1 MPPRTPIDACDRK
14 LLLRVVRKAKIRI
27 ATKAVLLVLGMGL
40 PEIRNVP
47 VWAAS
52 GLRSESTGG
61 YKVKTREPGGEI
73 RYHHSKRWTTN
84 KITVAPSERVGHIR
98 VESITQVVFRSLES
112 WSAIPD
118 TQTLPAPT
126 CARAFQLSRIAPAAD
141 RAEIFRR
148 EIYAGIRGYAAAYQ
162 VRPDPPVQTVPWDDS
177 GRA

>member
-1 MPPRTPIDACDRK
+1 MALLILCIASGLGAVLIIKKSAKEFAIPPLPPRTPIDAFDRK

-84 KITVAPSERVGHIR
+84 KITVARASGWATSE
-98 VESITQVVFRSLES
+98 
-112 WSAIPD
+112 
-118 TQTLPAPT
+118 
-126 CARAFQLSRIAPAAD
+126 
-141 RAEIFRR
+141 
-148 EIYAGIRGYAAAYQ
+148 
-162 VRPDPPVQTVPWDDS
+162 
-177 GRA
+177 